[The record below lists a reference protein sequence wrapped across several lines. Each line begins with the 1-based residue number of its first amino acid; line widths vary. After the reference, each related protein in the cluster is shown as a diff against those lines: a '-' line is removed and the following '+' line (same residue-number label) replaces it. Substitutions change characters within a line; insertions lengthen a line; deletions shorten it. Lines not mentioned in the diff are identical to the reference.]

1 MEEQKKY
8 GIFRIEKIK
17 LCDGGEAMGR
27 LKHAYREFKNDSFDP
42 ELTIKNLAFQCAS
55 AKDVMKAYKKR
66 IQSITTEKYKPP
78 KNAVG
83 LYECIVTSTAGAIPK
98 NREQEFF
105 EKTYK
110 QLCRTFGEDN
120 VLGGTAHRDET
131 TVHTHWFITPIFNTT
146 SILRRTKDEKKNGTC
161 RTQTQ
166 KQLNA
171 THWTG
176 SPALMSELQDS
187 MWEGIFKDFGL
198 ERGEIE
204 LSPDRTK
211 KKKNVRSDI
220 RKRDIT
226 LAKKEKE
233 LERVEENQKQEAER
247 LEEQRKY
254 QNKRDDIFLQEKA
267 ALRKEKADFAI
278 EKESASQKAVEQY
291 DEYMKSENLHNT
303 DFPRLPI
310 PGIKEGVWSY
320 HLRIRPVFD
329 AVVSKAKQF
338 FEQIKS
344 LKKTHQEEIQKL
356 KEEHKSDLETIKAN
370 AESEKQTAVKTAVEK
385 AVLSK
390 AAEKDVV
397 INSLKQEI
405 QKEKAEKEKWY
416 KVLFK
421 NFSIKIGNK
430 TIEVNKGLKDA
441 YLEKSNL
448 LENWEHRTGDELIS
462 IGNNYKR
469 LRVNNWKDYQK
480 EKQNPRDTDYD
491 MSW

>member
-1 MEEQKKY
+1 MADKKY

-27 LKHAYREFKNDSFDP
+27 LKHAFREFKNSSFDP
-42 ELTIKNLAFQCAS
+42 SLTINNYAFKYAS
-55 AKDVMKAYKKR
+55 AKEVMNSYKER

-98 NREQEFF
+98 EREQEFF

-110 QLCRTFGEDN
+110 QLCRTFGEEN
-120 VLGGTAHRDET
+120 VLAGTAHKDET
-131 TVHTHWFITPIFNTT
+131 TIHTHWFITPIFNTT
-146 SILRRTKDEKKNGTC
+146 SVLRRTHEEKKNGTC
-161 RTQTQ
+161 RTITQ
-166 KQLNA
+166 NQLNA

-204 LSPDRTK
+204 LTSDRTK

-233 LERVEENQKQEAER
+233 LERVEENQKKEAER

-254 QNKRDDIFLQEKA
+254 QNNRDGIFLQDKLA
-267 ALRKEKADFAI
+267 FKKEKLDFAV
-278 EKESASQKAVEQY
+278 EKESASLKAVEQY
-291 DEYMKSENLHNT
+291 DEYMKSENLKNAN
-303 DFPRLPI
+303 FPRLPS
-310 PGIKEGVWSY
+310 PESKEGFWSY
-320 HLRIRPVFD
+320 HMRIKPVFD
-329 AVVSKAKQF
+329 AVVTKARQF

-344 LKKTHQEEIQKL
+344 LKKTHQEEILKL
-356 KEEHKSDLETIKAN
+356 KEEHKSDLEIVKAN
-370 AESEKQTAVKTAVEK
+370 AEAEKQTAVKIAVEK

-421 NFSIKIGNK
+421 KFSIVIGDK

-462 IGNNYKR
+462 IGNNYKK
-469 LRVNNWKDYQK
+469 LRVNNWKDYQE
-480 EKQNPRDTDYD
+480 EKRKPKNIDYD

>member
-110 QLCRTFGEDN
+110 QLCRTFGEEN

-233 LERVEENQKQEAER
+233 LERVEENQKKEAER
-247 LEEQRKY
+247 LEEQKKY
-254 QNKRDDIFLQEKA
+254 QNKRDDIFLQDKA
-267 ALRKEKADFAI
+267 AFKKEKSDFAV

-291 DEYMKSENLHNT
+291 DEYMKSENLQNA
-303 DFPRLPI
+303 DFPRLPT

-338 FEQIKS
+338 FKQIKS
-344 LKKTHQEEIQKL
+344 LKKTHQEEILKL
-356 KEEHKSDLETIKAN
+356 KEEHKSDLETVKAN

>member
-1 MEEQKKY
+1 MTDKKY

-27 LKHAYREFKNDSFDP
+27 LKHAFREFKNSSFDP
-42 ELTIKNLAFQCAS
+42 SLTINNYAFKYDS
-55 AKDVMKAYKKR
+55 AKEVMNAYKER

-98 NREQEFF
+98 EREHEFL

-110 QLCRTFGEDN
+110 QLCRTFGEEN
-120 VLGGTAHRDET
+120 VLAGVVHLDET
-131 TVHTHWFITPIFNTT
+131 TFHLHAYITPVYKTT
-146 SILRRTKDEKKNGTC
+146 SVLRRTREEKKNGTF
-161 RTQTQ
+161 RTVTQ
-166 KQLNA
+166 NQLNA

-176 SPALMSELQDS
+176 NPALMSELQDT

-204 LSPDRTK
+204 LTSDRTK

-226 LAKKEKE
+226 ITKKEKE
-233 LERVEENQKQEAER
+233 QERIDENQKKEAER
-247 LEEQRKY
+247 LEEQKKY
-254 QNKRDDIFLQEKA
+254 QNKRDDIFLQDKA
-267 ALRKEKADFAI
+267 AFKKEKSNFAV

-291 DEYMKSENLHNT
+291 DEYMKSENLQNA
-303 DFPRLPI
+303 DFPRLPT
-310 PGIKEGVWSY
+310 PEIKEGAWNY
-320 HLRIRPVFD
+320 HLRIRPIFD

-338 FEQIKS
+338 FDQIKS
-344 LKKTHQEEIQKL
+344 LKKTHQEEILKL

-441 YLEKSNL
+441 YIEKSNL

-462 IGNNYKR
+462 IGNSYKR
-469 LRVNNWKDYQK
+469 LRVNNWKEYQK